1 MDLQLHRNLAS
12 RKQSLRLYKEG
23 FRVDKIDFGS
33 LVSIKYHDLFG
44 FALTHRELV
53 KWTLGNLSSYRPVD
67 KNEVLFKDGFYFLR
81 SNKEAVLK
89 RVLRKKFSS
98 KKMGIAKRAALTLGR
113 IPTIKMVGV
122 TGSLAMKNADE
133 ESDIDLIVVTSSG
146 TLWVTRI
153 ITYLLLKFSGFDLRK
168 PRDKNEKDKLCLN
181 MWIDECDLAIDKEN
195 IYTAHEIA
203 QIIPL
208 KNKDKTYERFLF
220 ENSWVSTYWPS
231 AVKIRKIKGDLRR
244 KASIFR
250 LLEPIARGL
259 QFAYM
264 SGKLTRETVTATRA
278 FFHPFDWGEKIIN
291 RLSNSS

>member
-1 MDLQLHRNLAS
+1 MDLQLHRNLPS
-12 RKQSLRLYKEG
+12 RKQSLRLYKRD
-23 FRVDKIDFGS
+23 FRVYKIGLGS

-44 FALTHRELV
+44 FALTDQELT
-53 KWTLGNLSSYRPVD
+53 KWTIGSLSSYKPAN
-67 KNEVLFKDGFYFLR
+67 KSEVLFKDGFYFLR
-81 SNKEAVLK
+81 GNKGAVLK

-98 KKMGIAKRAALTLGR
+98 KKMGIAKKAALVLGR

-122 TGSLAMKNADE
+122 TGSLAMRNANE
-133 ESDIDLIVVTSSG
+133 ESDIDLIVVTANG

-181 MWIDECDLAIDKEN
+181 MWIDECDLVIDKQN

-220 ENSWVSTYWPS
+220 ENSWVSKYWPS
-231 AVKIRKIKGDLRR
+231 AVKIKKIKGSLGR
-244 KASIFR
+244 KNSIFR
-250 LLEPIARGL
+250 LFEPLARGL

-264 SGKLTRETVTATRA
+264 SGKLTCETVTATRA

-291 RLSNSS
+291 ELGNSS